1 MEKMAKKDDELSV
14 EKDEKKAKKQKNQG
28 ESREGKNSS
37 EEGAASKIISA
48 LIVIVI
54 VLIWLGVFIVLVKA
68 DVGGFGSNVLAPVVQ
83 DVPVINKILPEG
95 SVSNAS
101 GDYDYTLEE
110 AIDRIKELEM
120 ELDSQSSTS
129 GVDSSYIVQLEA
141 EIERLQEFEEQ
152 QDKFA
157 QQKREFDEEVVYTD
171 NAPNIEEYQKY
182 YEQMNPDNAAE
193 IYRQVVEEE
202 QYNERVESAAK
213 RYAEMEPSS
222 AAAILDEMTSADL
235 DLVCAIL
242 ESMDSEQSGL
252 ILEAMDSNV
261 AAKVTK
267 RMLSED

>member
-1 MEKMAKKDDELSV
+1 MAKKDDELNV
-14 EKDEKKAKKQKNQG
+14 EREEKKSRRDNREEKNG
-28 ESREGKNSS
+28 S
-37 EEGAASKIISA
+37 EEGAASKVVSA

-68 DVGGFGSNVLAPVVQ
+68 DVGGFGSNVLAPVLQ

-95 SVSNAS
+95 SASNTS
-101 GDYDYTLEE
+101 NDYDYTLEE

-129 GVDSSYIVQLEA
+129 GVDSSYIAQLEA
-141 EIERLQEFEEQ
+141 EIERLQEFENQ
-152 QDKFA
+152 QDEFA
-157 QQKREFDEEVVYTD
+157 KQKREFDEEVVYTD
-171 NAPNIEEYQKY
+171 NAPDIEEYQKY
-182 YEQMNPDNAAE
+182 YEQIDPDNAAE

-202 QYNERVESAAK
+202 QYNEKIEAIAK

-222 AAAILDEMTSADL
+222 AAAILDQMTSADL
-235 DLVCAIL
+235 ELVCAIL

-267 RMLSED
+267 RMSSKE